1 MHNVSYQMSYLE
13 KDVEREILSYET
25 QESDQYS
32 NYEIDTIESET
43 LEPEQYSSFEID
55 QIESETL
62 EPEQYSSFE
71 IDQIESETLE
81 PEQYS
86 SFEIDEES
94 SRESELDDPDLMRF
108 MPAMYEI
115 FLKQGETGFDEASEE
130 LARDM
135 TQYWFSWKG
144 LKKGIKKA
152 AGSKLGKFL
161 INQVKNRVPGAK
173 AIEFAMSA
181 LKDPS
186 KLTVKNLLKQA
197 AFAAASSYL
206 PPGVGG
212 IANSLGIIPGAGAEK
227 NKPAMGNLIKVVRDA
242 SEQVMNEV
250 AESND
255 PLNPLEVN
263 KIVTRAFEGQLQKNA
278 VSTSRRRSKPSFVMS
293 LPPNARRIR
302 FYID

>member
-1 MHNVSYQMSYLE
+1 MLNVSYQMSDLE
-13 KDVEREILSYET
+13 KDIEREILSLET
-25 QESDQYS
+25 QEPEQQYGS
-32 NYEIDTIESET
+32 FEIDEIESET
-43 LEPEQYSSFEID
+43 QEPEQ
-55 QIESETL
+55 
-62 EPEQYSSFE
+62 QYG
-71 IDQIESETLE
+71 
-81 PEQYS
+81 
-86 SFEIDEES
+86 SFEIDEER
-94 SRESELDDPDLMRF
+94 SRESGLDDPDVMRF
-108 MPAMYEI
+108 MPTMYEI
-115 FLKQGETGFDEASEE
+115 FLKQGETGFDEASET

-135 TQYWFSWKG
+135 TQYWLSWKKMKKR
-144 LKKGIKKA
+144 LKKVTK
-152 AGSKLGKFL
+152 SKLGNFL

-186 KLTVKNLLKQA
+186 KLTVKNLVKQA
-197 AFAAASSYL
+197 AFAAASSFL
-206 PPGVGG
+206 PPGVAG

-250 AESND
+250 AESQD

-278 VSTSRRRSKPSFVMS
+278 VSMDRPRSRPSFVMS

-302 FYID
+302 F